1 MNLHFNSNCQ
11 TMKLLLA
18 FFLLFLVSN
27 PNALP
32 GYSCHSHPRRG
43 HEGSR
48 LEELLRSPDSRDVL
62 RRLAEDGVKLRL
74 LTKLTIQMK
83 IEESSGEKR

>member
-1 MNLHFNSNCQ
+1 MNLHFNSNREVA
-11 TMKLLLA
+11 TGRFLA
-18 FFLLFLVSN
+18 FLVSN

-62 RRLAEDGVKLRL
+62 RRLAEDGVKA
-74 LTKLTIQMK
+74 TKLTIEMT
-83 IEESSGEKR
+83 IEESRGEKSREV